1 MRAGDVLFTWV
12 VNVSEP
18 LAKFDM
24 KVAPRFGARENS
36 NDIVAVKFA
45 GLITWH
51 AQHAELVFH
60 CRLLG
65 A

>member
-1 MRAGDVLFTWV
+1 MTFLSTYV
-12 VNVSEP
+12 VNGSDT
-18 LAKFDM
+18 LAEFEM
-24 KVAPRFGARENS
+24 KMAPRFGARDNS
-36 NDIVAVKFA
+36 NEIVAVKFA

-51 AQHAELVFH
+51 AQNAELVFH